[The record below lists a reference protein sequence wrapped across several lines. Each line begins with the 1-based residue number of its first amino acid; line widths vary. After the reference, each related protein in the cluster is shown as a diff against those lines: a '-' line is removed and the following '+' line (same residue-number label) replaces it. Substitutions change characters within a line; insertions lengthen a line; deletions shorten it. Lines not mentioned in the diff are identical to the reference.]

1 MAGVRERYQIS
12 ERWVCRLLFQWRGT
26 QRYQTA
32 VRNDEDAFTK
42 ATNRAGERL
51 RPLRLLPGH
60 LAAASGG
67 LEGGKDRVECI
78 AGSGEKVVNS
88 VR

>member
-42 ATNRAGERL
+42 ATIALASDYGRYGYCRVTWLLQAAGWRVVKI
-51 RPLRLLPGH
+51 GWSASQ
-60 LAAASGG
+60 AAVKKS
-67 LEGGKDRVECI
+67 
-78 AGSGEKVVNS
+78 
-88 VR
+88 